1 MVMRHYIQNL
11 RTVSEKRLTEHRLDK
26 RISWTGGEPIEAQIH
41 RWWVNLPPAVR
52 ERKFQIVEIASQCTG
67 KYRPK
72 PALRQVTAA
81 LRSSGWQEVRDWTN
95 LGRNCRLW
103 RPPKSFESV

>member
-1 MVMRHYIQNL
+1 MAMKHYIQNL

-52 ERKFQIVEIASQCTG
+52 ERKFQIVEIAYQCTG

-72 PALRQVTAA
+72 PALRQVAAA
-81 LRSSGWQEVRDWTN
+81 LRSSGWREIRDWTT
-95 LGRNCRLW
+95 LGRNRRLW
-103 RPPKSFESV
+103 CPPKLF